1 MIIIGGL
8 EKLSLIDFPEHIAA
22 VVFLQSCN
30 FRCRFC
36 YNTTLVLP
44 NEEENPH
51 FLSEED
57 FFLFLK
63 DRIKKLDGVV
73 ISGGEPT
80 LQKDLK
86 DFIVKIKEMGF
97 KVKLDTNGSR
107 PDVLKELL
115 KDNLIDY
122 IAMDF
127 KASFDKYEEIIGV
140 EIDLTRIKESIN
152 IIKKSEIPYEFRT
165 TLIPGIHKEE
175 DIIKMAKEL
184 GKVDKWFIQKFKS
197 DIDLIDE
204 NLKNKETFSD
214 QELHEIAKKIREI
227 AGNCEFRE

>member
-36 YNTTLVLP
+36 YNPMLVLSDK
-44 NEEENPH
+44 EKNPH
-51 FLSEED
+51 SLAEED

-63 DRIKKLDGVV
+63 DRVGKIDGVV

-80 LQKDLK
+80 LQKNLK
-86 DFIVKIKEMGF
+86 DFVGKIKELGF

-107 PDVLKELL
+107 PDVLKDLL

-122 IAMDF
+122 VAMDI
-127 KASFDKYEEIIGV
+127 KSSLNKYKEVAGV
-140 EIDLTRIKESIN
+140 QVDLEKIKESIGV
-152 IIKKSEIPYEFRT
+152 IKKAEIPYEFRT
-165 TLIPGIHKEE
+165 TLIPGLHKED
-175 DIIKMAKEL
+175 DILEMAKEL
-184 GKVDKWFIQKFKS
+184 GKVDRWFIQKFKS
-197 DIDLIDE
+197 DTDLIDKE
-204 NLKNKETFSD
+204 LENKETFSR
-214 QELHEIAKKIREI
+214 QELLEIAEKIRKI
-227 AGNCEFRE
+227 TGNCEFRE